1 MLEPSKQTGRPG
13 KPEAVLYARVSSKEQ
28 EKEGFSIPAQLR
40 LLREYAS
47 VQGLN
52 MIREFVDVETAKQAG
67 RTGFGEMLKFI
78 RKRRSC
84 RTVLVEK
91 TDRLYRNLKDWVSI
105 DELNVEIHFVKENLV
120 LSADSRSSEKFIH
133 GIKVLMA
140 KNYIDNLSEETR
152 KGQRE
157 KAEQGIWPSFAPLGY
172 RNIVRSDGK
181 KAIQPDP
188 EVAPIISRLF
198 EWYATGNYSLRDLTQ
213 MARNAGLAFRKSK
226 QLVPK
231 STVHQVLRK
240 RIYTGHFDWDGKTY
254 AGVHTSLVSR
264 QLWEQVQAVLDRR
277 FARRHRKAKHDFAF
291 SRLISCGHCGC
302 SLVGEIKKQRYT
314 YYHCTGYRG
323 RCPEPY
329 VREEVLEQKFTA
341 LLKNLVIDGDVL
353 DWVSEALR
361 ESHQDQK
368 RIHDEAIER
377 LERKVRQLEYRIEE
391 MYVDKLDGRIDA
403 AFYDRKVVEWRSERD
418 SLSQGIEE
426 HRAANHNYPDEGIQL
441 IQLARRAHELF
452 ERRQASEKRR
462 LLNFVVSNC
471 SWKDGKLTA
480 VHRQPFDIISLAA
493 QRQRASK
500 TRDGVKSAGNENW
513 LLR

>member
-1 MLEPSKQTGRPG
+1 MLEPSKQAGRPG

-47 VQGLN
+47 VRGLN
-52 MIREFVDVETAKQAG
+52 VIRESVDVETAKQAG

-105 DELNVEIHFVKENLV
+105 DELNVEIHFVTENLV

-172 RNIVRSDGK
+172 RNVVRSDGK

-198 EWYATGNYSLRDLTQ
+198 EWYATGNYSLRELTQ
-213 MARNAGLAFRKSK
+213 MARRAGLTFRKSK

-231 STVHQVLRK
+231 STVHQVLRR

-302 SLVGEIKKQRYT
+302 SLVGEIKKHRYI

-323 RCPEPY
+323 KCSEPY
-329 VREEVLEQKFTA
+329 VREEVLEQKFIA
-341 LLKNLVIDGDVL
+341 LLKSLVIDGDVSTGYRKRYVRATRTRSVFMTRRSSG
-353 DWVSEALR
+353 WR
-361 ESHQDQK
+361 E
-368 RIHDEAIER
+368 
-377 LERKVRQLEYRIEE
+377 
-391 MYVDKLDGRIDA
+391 
-403 AFYDRKVVEWRSERD
+403 
-418 SLSQGIEE
+418 
-426 HRAANHNYPDEGIQL
+426 N
-441 IQLARRAHELF
+441 
-452 ERRQASEKRR
+452 
-462 LLNFVVSNC
+462 
-471 SWKDGKLTA
+471 
-480 VHRQPFDIISLAA
+480 
-493 QRQRASK
+493 
-500 TRDGVKSAGNENW
+500 
-513 LLR
+513 